1 MHYQQPTNDPLNYYY
16 FKNMFSEQEVK
27 NILFSV
33 QSLPYEN
40 AKVSSGE
47 PSADIR
53 KSQVKWIPENDD
65 FSWVYQR
72 MLEVALEANQ
82 KLWHFDIFN
91 SEMMQYTEYSDK
103 DAGHYNWHQDLG
115 PDILSHRKVS
125 ISVQLSDPVSY
136 SGGDLQFWTG
146 GDSNVIS
153 VQKSLGEAT
162 IFPSYMMHRVT
173 KVYWGTRKSLVLW
186 IGGSHFK

>member
-1 MHYQQPTNDPLNYYY
+1 MHYQQPTTDPLNYYY

-115 PDILSHRKVS
+115 PDILSHRKV
-125 ISVQLSDPVSY
+125 
-136 SGGDLQFWTG
+136 
-146 GDSNVIS
+146 
-153 VQKSLGEAT
+153 KSSMCYYA
-162 IFPSYMMHRVT
+162 
-173 KVYWGTRKSLVLW
+173 
-186 IGGSHFK
+186 